1 MKHSHCLLLPY
12 RHILFTIDASNL
24 LSDSVLYQHLQLDFT
39 ESDYVAILHINND
52 NERPRSFSE
61 ALLGVKADN
70 MHSLQFTDWVQ
81 CHGLVL
87 ACIHCLCLAH
97 THPTM
102 SCIPL
107 VKPLSAFGGWW
118 HLNMDV
124 NQTDSQL

>member
-1 MKHSHCLLLPY
+1 MP
-12 RHILFTIDASNL
+12 RNFT
-24 LSDSVLYQHLQLDFT
+24 
-39 ESDYVAILHINND
+39 
-52 NERPRSFSE
+52 E
-61 ALLGVKADN
+61 ALLGVEADS
-70 MHSLQFTDWVQ
+70 MLSLQFTNWVQ
-81 CHGLVL
+81 CHGYVL